1 MKTTLLRLTDR
12 TGATQVFQVTKKRKN
27 SKKFETVT
35 PVSFREEIKVVK
47 TFEDYRSSCTNKVFG
62 VQLSR
67 RVYDF
72 YVGSYSLNVERFY
85 EEYSWEL
92 RDKKY
97 DEVEIGTSEIEFTYD
112 KTLMM
117 DYDKE
122 DREIFEDFKKEI
134 NMDAKCD
141 SWEEFKSIVSCMLD
155 SIRERHYRK
164 FVKPEDVEVRWDEG
178 KIFIKKGRYFIAHV
192 DITTAF
198 WSDLEVLGKL
208 LSKHSVEEVANIVN
222 ELECPYALSSA
233 LAE

>member
-1 MKTTLLRLTDR
+1 MNNFL
-12 TGATQVFQVTKKRKN
+12 
-27 SKKFETVT
+27 FEDHIDGGFFFVQCDTVDEAYEIIL
-35 PVSFREEIKVVK
+35 EEIASAHPCC
-47 TFEDYRSSCTNKVFG
+47 D
-62 VQLSR
+62 
-67 RVYDF
+67 
-72 YVGSYSLNVERFY
+72 
-85 EEYSWEL
+85 
-92 RDKKY
+92 RD
-97 DEVEIGTSEIEFTYD
+97 
-112 KTLMM
+112 TLMM